1 MGNVMAFADALRA
14 LNTMKAEG
22 VIDEY
27 AIAGAMALVF
37 WTEPVP
43 TWDLDVLVF
52 LPARPGSLVSLAGI
66 YEWTS
71 SHGYAAHREHVIIGG
86 LPTQFLASP
95 GPVGDEAIET
105 AATLEYDGVRTRV
118 VLPEYL
124 VALYLQPEART
135 AKRRERT
142 AMLLEWPG
150 LNRERLDAIL
160 EKHGLSI

>member
-1 MGNVMAFADALRA
+1 MAFADALRA
-14 LNTMKAEG
+14 VNAMKTEG
-22 VIDEY
+22 VIEEY

-37 WTEPVP
+37 WTEPVF

-52 LPARPGSLVSLAGI
+52 LPPNPNSLVSLEGI
-66 YEWTS
+66 YRWTS
-71 SHGYAAHREHVIIGG
+71 ARGYPMHKEHVIIEG

-95 GPVGDEAIET
+95 GPLGDEAIET
-105 AATLEYDGVRTRV
+105 AASLEYQGVTTRV

-135 AKRRERT
+135 AKRRERA

-160 EKHGLSI
+160 GKHGLSF

>member
-1 MGNVMAFADALRA
+1 MSAVMAFADALRA
-14 LNTMKAEG
+14 INTMKAEG
-22 VIDEY
+22 VIEEY

-52 LPARPGSLVSLAGI
+52 LPSRPGAIVSLEGI
-66 YEWTS
+66 YRWTS
-71 SHGYAAHREHVIIGG
+71 AHGYTAHKEHVIIEGV
-86 LPTQFLASP
+86 PTQFLASP
-95 GPVGDEAIET
+95 GPAGDEAIET
-105 AATLEYDGVRTRV
+105 AATLEYEDVPTRV

-124 VALYLQPEART
+124 VALYLQPGART
-135 AKRRERT
+135 TKRRERA

-160 EKHGLSI
+160 RQHGLSF

>member
-1 MGNVMAFADALRA
+1 
-14 LNTMKAEG
+14 MKSEG
-22 VIDEY
+22 VIEEY

-52 LPARPGSLVSLAGI
+52 LPETGPLLSLEPI
-66 YEWTS
+66 YRWTTA
-71 SHGYAAHREHVIIGG
+71 HGYAVEKEHVIIEGV
-86 LPTQFLASP
+86 PTQFLPSP
-95 GPVGDEAIET
+95 GKLGDEAVES
-105 AATLEYDGVRTRV
+105 AATLDYGDVKTRV

-135 AKRRERT
+135 AKRRER
-142 AMLLEWPG
+142 AALLLEWPG

-160 EKHGLSI
+160 ERHGLSS